1 MPSFRCKIVTPDG
14 RTVEKILVGES
25 RLDLKEHLEREGNF
39 VIAVKGADGLA
50 SIVSGQ
56 RTGKR
61 IKLKDLLV
69 FNQEFSVLIKAGLPV
84 VGALNIIIEKGGRD
98 ELTRVLI
105 DIRNDVNAGASLSE
119 AFGKYSHLFSTLYV
133 SSLKAGEKSG
143 NISSAILRYIEYIK
157 KVAEIRK
164 KIVSASVYPLILTLV
179 SIFTILFLLVY
190 VVPSFTGTYFAT
202 GTQLPTLT
210 LFLVSFS
217 NTVKD
222 HFIYL
227 ILFAIALFVAY
238 RAYSRTEK
246 GRIAMDRFKLSI
258 PFLGSIYIQYALSK
272 MTRTLATV
280 LQGGMPLLDS
290 LRLSTGT
297 VDNTFLK
304 LKLKEAAEDIE
315 KGSGFSESVSKTGA
329 FPKLAL
335 GMLEAGEKSGALEQ
349 VLNDISDFY
358 DSEIDERLSVLT
370 SSIEPALMIIMGLVI
385 GFIVLAMYM
394 PIFQMAG
401 TVR

>member
-25 RLDLKEHLEREGNF
+25 RLGLKEHLEREGNF